1 MNVIAEKPFQETG
14 KGPNVGKHE
23 GSQTGKDVGGA
34 SDLKEVKYATTP
46 VMSTYLL
53 AFVVGPFEYIE
64 AHTTG
69 EHNGES
75 VQVRVY
81 ALPGNKELG
90 RHALNVC
97 TKALEFFASV
107 FGEPYPLPKM
117 DMVAIPDFEAGAM
130 ENWGKDYI
138 NLFDCTNFDFLS
150 MIFFLTNGFR
160 RFGHLPYC
168 GFAV

>member
-1 MNVIAEKPFQETG
+1 MNVISEKPFQETG

-23 GSQTGKDVGGA
+23 GSQTGKDV
-34 SDLKEVKYATTP
+34 SSTTDLKEVKYAITP

-75 VQVRVY
+75 VKVRVY
-81 ALPGNKELG
+81 ALPGSTEQG

-97 TKALEFFASV
+97 TKALEYFAAV

-130 ENWGKDYI
+130 ENWGKFHLTHSISGVLLVSHFSY
-138 NLFDCTNFDFLS
+138 LFRL
-150 MIFFLTNGFR
+150 
-160 RFGHLPYC
+160 GHLPYRR
-168 GFAV
+168 FAL